1 VSRFRAVPR
10 RDAILTAALICVV
23 SLSAAPKIFPQ
34 FISVSESAKAS
45 ASFDHNE
52 EGLQSQYQVFVDAFA
67 SQGATQS
74 HQAFVFFALPN
85 AADWFGK
92 YFAKEQVPQLEKD
105 YQAELST
112 YEGVLAKR
120 LSGVPAGTRFRV
132 RCKVPHPDPTIHMQ
146 PRRDAIAPLSSI
158 PVEQF
163 VCEFDPAP
171 KLKYGRFSMFVNY
184 VYVDG
189 AFRYVGT
196 GAYPFWSMTDASP
209 KK

>member
-1 VSRFRAVPR
+1 VSRFTAVAR
-10 RDAILTAALICVV
+10 RDAILTAALICVA
-23 SLSAAPKIFPQ
+23 SLSAAPRIFPQ
-34 FISVSESAKAS
+34 FTSLS
-45 ASFDHNE
+45 ASGNASPAFDHNE
-52 EGLQSQYQVFVDAFA
+52 KGLQSQYQVFVEAFA

-74 HQAFVFFALPN
+74 HQAFVLFALPDPG
-85 AADWFGK
+85 DWFEK
-92 YFAKEQVPQLEKD
+92 YFAREQVPQLQKNYE
-105 YQAELST
+105 AELST

-132 RCKVPHPDPTIHMQ
+132 RCKVSHPDSTIHMQ

-163 VCEFDPAP
+163 VCEFDAAP
-171 KLKYGRFSMFVNY
+171 KLKYGRFSMFVDY

-196 GAYPFWSMTDASP
+196 GAYPFWSTPDAVAR
-209 KK
+209 

>member
-1 VSRFRAVPR
+1 MHRN
-10 RDAILTAALICVV
+10 AILTVALICVA

-34 FISVSESAKAS
+34 FISVSAFAKAS

-52 EGLQSQYQVFVDAFA
+52 KGLQSQYQVFVDAFA
-67 SQGATQS
+67 SQGGTQS

-85 AADWFGK
+85 PGEWFGK

-105 YQAELST
+105 YEAELSSF
-112 YEGVLAKR
+112 EGVLAKR
-120 LSGVPAGTRFRV
+120 LSGVPASTSFRV
-132 RCKVPHPDPTIHMQ
+132 HCKVPHPDPAIHMQ

-163 VCEFDPAP
+163 VCEFDPTP

-184 VYVDG
+184 VYVDA
-189 AFRYVGT
+189 AFRYMGT
-196 GAYPFWSMTDASP
+196 GAYPFWSTPDAVAR
-209 KK
+209 